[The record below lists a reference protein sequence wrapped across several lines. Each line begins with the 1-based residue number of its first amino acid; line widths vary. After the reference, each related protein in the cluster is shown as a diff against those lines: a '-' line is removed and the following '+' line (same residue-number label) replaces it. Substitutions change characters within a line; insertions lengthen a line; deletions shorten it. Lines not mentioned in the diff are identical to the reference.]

1 MHNIETGVIETIGD
15 LEPIVG
21 NETNYP
27 WDNFGKK
34 RLDSRTDNA
43 NLQDFGLIRT
53 GTGTNNYAVSLDC
66 SAKTNSRMAR
76 TEIHTNGIY
85 LVNAAGLQWYLL
97 ETTYNTKD
105 RVSGSSYGGANYQY
119 HRSPEVGGEVW
130 NDESAYKQRPDF
142 SPGKRYYLIGID
154 PSHVYANECFRERNY
169 MGSNYIRSWGFVSK
183 MDTDKSL
190 VTRDKIFAIQ
200 NSENSGRLVCYV
212 SKLEGLDF
220 VQGSRIWKS
229 YEESTHAGLTSWIT
243 SKLSRDLTE
252 WKLKKQ
258 HKANISILE
267 YDKPQVLYARQFKG
281 EGASNEIVRVG
292 HLRFRRVADA
302 NPTKKGNSVIDLIE
316 WYGIIPILNVPKA
329 VSFDCIPEYF
339 KHHTNSMCLL
349 CSNDNLE
356 LQSGRYVIDIDSECL
371 YYRRDYKYKYSKKAW
386 ILSSLANMRI
396 TIENDTIDRIIPIA
410 DDSLQTTEI
419 LVEDDDFLNR
429 F

>member
-21 NETNYP
+21 VDTDYP

-34 RLDSRTDNA
+34 RLASRTENA
-43 NLQDFGLIRT
+43 NLQDFGLSRT
-53 GTGTNNYAVSLDC
+53 DTGTNNFAVSLDH
-66 SAKTNSRMAR
+66 SARTNSRMAR
-76 TEIHTNGIY
+76 TEIHTDGIY
-85 LVNAAGLQWYLL
+85 LMNAVGLQWYLL
-97 ETTYNTKD
+97 RADYNTKD
-105 RVSGSSYGGANYQY
+105 RVSGSSYRGQYYQY
-119 HRSPEVGGEVW
+119 HRSPEVGGEAW
-130 NDESAYKQRPDF
+130 DDETAYKQRSDF

-154 PSHVYANECFRERNY
+154 PSHVYANACFRERGYTHNNY
-169 MGSNYIRSWGFVSK
+169 VRSWGFVCK
-183 MDTDKSL
+183 MDNQKSL
-190 VTRDKIFAIQ
+190 VTEDKIFAIQ

-220 VQGSRIWKS
+220 VQGSNVWKNTGS
-229 YEESTHAGLTSWIT
+229 HGGLEPWI
-243 SKLSRDLTE
+243 SNKLSRDLTE
-252 WKLKKQ
+252 WKLKKE
-258 HKANISILE
+258 HKANASILE
-267 YDKPQVLYARQFKG
+267 YDKPQILYARQFKG
-281 EGASNEIVRVG
+281 KGASNEIVRVG

-302 NPTKKGNSVIDLIE
+302 NPLKKGNSVIDLIE

-356 LQSGRYVIDIDSECL
+356 LQSGRYVIDIDSECM

>member
-1 MHNIETGVIETIGD
+1 MNNIETGVIETIGD
-15 LEPIVG
+15 LKPIVG
-21 NETNYP
+21 VDTDYP
-27 WDNFGKK
+27 WVNFGKK
-34 RLDSRTDNA
+34 RLEGRTDNT
-43 NLQDFGLIRT
+43 NLQDFGLTRI
-53 GTGTNNYAVSLDC
+53 GTGTNNYAVSLDH
-66 SAKTNSRMAR
+66 SARTNSRMAR
-76 TEIHTNGIY
+76 TEIHTDGIY
-85 LVNAAGLQWYLL
+85 LGNTAGLQWYLL
-97 ETTYNTKD
+97 RTDYNTKD
-105 RVSGSSYGGANYQY
+105 RQSTSTYSGANYEY
-119 HRSPEVGGEVW
+119 HRSPAVGGDNW
-130 NDESAYKQRPDF
+130 NNEQAYKQRTDF

-154 PSHVYANECFRERNY
+154 PSHVYANECFRERGY
-169 MGSNYIRSWGFVSK
+169 GSNYVNSWGFVCK
-183 MDTDKSL
+183 MDTKKSL
-190 VTRDKIFAIQ
+190 VTKDKIFAIQ

-220 VQGSRIWKS
+220 VQGSNIWKS
-229 YEESTHAGLTSWIT
+229 YDTYTVYGLNSWIT
-243 SKLSRDLTE
+243 NKLSRDLTE
-252 WKLKKQ
+252 WELKKQ

-267 YDKPQVLYARQFKG
+267 YDKPQILYARQFKG

-302 NPTKKGNSVIDLIE
+302 NPLKKGNSVIDLIE

-339 KHHTNSMCLL
+339 KHNTNSMCLL